1 MASCLVPDF
10 PAVMVAQ
17 EHLKEL
23 DKQLQE
29 EAVPF
34 APEVCL
40 HLTEIAAAIAELE
53 ADRRAAHELLEV
65 ETIENS
71 KLRHQ
76 INNIR
81 ERMSQEIMADVEAAR
96 ASNAEQIDQ
105 LQKELNVMSQLQ
117 ESTVKSQE
125 AILSK
130 KEALYHEREQ
140 AQAEHDGIVATL
152 NGEIT
157 LKYSSQMR
165 LDQTR
170 EQIEELKSCIAA
182 AEQDKITLKRKIQ
195 QEREDFNMKKD
206 NLSRDVHQTEANIK
220 QQKEAIKMN
229 RKELA
234 RVNSKKH
241 EIQDHLGEL
250 TAEMAKQESSV
261 QRLTAS
267 RCQFEKQLEEETQKH
282 QELRQ
287 QRETLKKRLCELEED
302 FRLAI
307 HRLKEEIATVEGKI
321 EEGRTS
327 RLPLIELL
335 AQIYEIFKRQ
345 NDEENE
351 VRAEH
356 FHVSQQLL
364 RSKLQ
369 LEERI
374 ASIVKNSKE
383 IKEMDKQIREL
394 LEADMINKRVFDSN
408 QEELCS
414 NMNTEKKNI
423 SHLEAE
429 KSRLRTLLEE
439 AKTKQEEYVAKMTSD
454 ISNARRRYEELQ
466 QEEAA
471 FLQRQ
476 PKTADADLLRR
487 HVAQSEVMF
496 RQTESEQQ
504 QELEQCTA
512 EIETITRNNE
522 ETQRG
527 LEEKEV
533 LLKEVEARMI
543 EEQTRHQRLTV
554 LTSEM
559 STRKSELELSIQG
572 LKEETS
578 ALLQPKKEA
587 KAELEA
593 LRASH
598 MDMLNKQASELR
610 AVEIS
615 IYDNSVKLEQVSMEN
630 SRLHLCIRQMTEDV
644 NRTRQ
649 NKDRYQ
655 QEIHKFTEHIKTLC
669 ESLQEA
675 WGEDLLVTQDYQ
687 RSNNVVLMS
696 LTDLLNHLETRRQQL
711 GHVNSLLHQQML
723 DFSKRLGDKTTVGPH
738 S

>member
-1 MASCLVPDF
+1 
-10 PAVMVAQ
+10 MVAQ

-165 LDQTR
+165 LDHTR

-195 QEREDFNMKKD
+195 LEREDFNMKKD

-241 EIQDHLGEL
+241 EIQEHLGEL

-267 RCQFEKQLEEETQKH
+267 
-282 QELRQ
+282 
-287 QRETLKKRLCELEED
+287 
-302 FRLAI
+302 
-307 HRLKEEIATVEGKI
+307 
-321 EEGRTS
+321 
-327 RLPLIELL
+327 
-335 AQIYEIFKRQ
+335 
-345 NDEENE
+345 
-351 VRAEH
+351 
-356 FHVSQQLL
+356 
-364 RSKLQ
+364 
-369 LEERI
+369 
-374 ASIVKNSKE
+374 
-383 IKEMDKQIREL
+383 
-394 LEADMINKRVFDSN
+394 
-408 QEELCS
+408 
-414 NMNTEKKNI
+414 
-423 SHLEAE
+423 
-429 KSRLRTLLEE
+429 
-439 AKTKQEEYVAKMTSD
+439 
-454 ISNARRRYEELQ
+454 
-466 QEEAA
+466 
-471 FLQRQ
+471 
-476 PKTADADLLRR
+476 
-487 HVAQSEVMF
+487 
-496 RQTESEQQ
+496 
-504 QELEQCTA
+504 
-512 EIETITRNNE
+512 
-522 ETQRG
+522 
-527 LEEKEV
+527 
-533 LLKEVEARMI
+533 
-543 EEQTRHQRLTV
+543 
-554 LTSEM
+554 
-559 STRKSELELSIQG
+559 RKSELELSIQG

-696 LTDLLNHLETRRQQL
+696 LSDLLNHLETRRQQL